1 MKIQINPMPQL
12 ILRAERRINF
22 YKVARLQDFAH
33 DRKRQLAQ
41 AVLAGEA
48 PTDEFVRAAEIE
60 GIDVETLAGV
70 IVSKPDV
77 MMEAENAR
85 RELIV
90 RVRAA
95 TTPAELEQILAEA
108 NVGKHPADGHAQLL
122 T

>member
-22 YKVARLQDFAH
+22 YKVAQLQDFAH

-95 TTPAELEQILAEA
+95 TTPAELEQILTEA

-122 T
+122 A

>member
-22 YKVARLQDFAH
+22 YKVAQLQDFAH

-41 AVLAGEA
+41 TVLAGEA

-95 TTPAELEQILAEA
+95 TTPAELEQILTEA

-122 T
+122 A